1 MFDIS
6 KKMDDRLVLG
16 DTEYQLFLSFDR
28 VLWCFDMWSK
38 EHIPPHLKPKLALA
52 KLTEDESFKD
62 MDTQEA
68 LALYEEVFRKHIQ
81 VTKAVDEVDR
91 YDIEG
96 NVLPK
101 KPKEQSDD
109 NDKPLFSIKYDGEY
123 IFSSFMQAYQ
133 IDLIEEQGKLHW
145 QKFNALLAGLP
156 DGTKFVE
163 VMKIR
168 AWKPQKGEDA
178 KEKQRM
184 RKLQEEY
191 ALPDI

>member
-1 MFDIS
+1 
-6 KKMDDRLVLG
+6 
-16 DTEYQLFLSFDR
+16 
-28 VLWCFDMWSK
+28 
-38 EHIPPHLKPKLALA
+38 
-52 KLTEDESFKD
+52 
-62 MDTQEA
+62 
-68 LALYEEVFRKHIQ
+68 
-81 VTKAVDEVDR
+81 
-91 YDIEG
+91 
-96 NVLPK
+96 
-101 KPKEQSDD
+101 
-109 NDKPLFSIKYDGEY
+109 
-123 IFSSFMQAYQ
+123 MQAYQ
-133 IDLIEEQGKLHW
+133 IDLIEEQGRLHW